1 MCVLSKAGHRV
12 CLGHTGSMSVI
23 FMGPYLNPVWAHRWD
38 TLRSCQIVSIYVRV
52 CCVMSG
58 CIMHVVSCQ
67 DMLAHVGAMS
77 DVPGDVRECWGR
89 QGPVDLCNGVL

>member
-1 MCVLSKAGHRV
+1 MSGSHQIHV
-12 CLGHTGSMSVI
+12 CDINGTI
-23 FMGPYLNPVWAHRWD
+23 FKSYLAHRWD
-38 TLRSCQIVSIYVRV
+38 TLRSCQIVCVYVRV

-67 DMLAHVGAMS
+67 DMLTHVGAMS

-89 QGPVDLCNGVL
+89 QGLVNACNGVL